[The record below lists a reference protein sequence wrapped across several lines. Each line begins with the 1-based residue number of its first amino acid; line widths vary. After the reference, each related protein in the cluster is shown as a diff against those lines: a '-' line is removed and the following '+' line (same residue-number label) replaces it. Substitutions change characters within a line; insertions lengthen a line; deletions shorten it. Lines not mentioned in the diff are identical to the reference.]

1 MAISKVISIEINDLN
16 TRLCEVSYNKKTP
29 KVYQTI
35 LFNNPEGSV
44 EDSVVIDSSR
54 YTEEFKAQ
62 LRAARIK
69 CKDAVFI
76 ISGNR
81 VLSREVVI
89 PEMKDKLIDEY
100 IDGEKESYFPMDIS
114 AHILSY
120 TIIDRD
126 SKKRQMRVNV
136 YAAPETI
143 VNSYNALAAELGLH
157 IAALDCS
164 GNAIIQFLQRNKASA
179 IEFYLQINENNS
191 LLTILDNGKLALQR
205 NMRFGTASLVEHLI
219 DEAYYGELSYEQAAM
234 KLETDALIY
243 SSYAEMMDYMP
254 VDEAGARL
262 HECKKRMTEAVRPL
276 IAGFTRVLEYYNVK
290 NKNANISKV
299 YIGGCG
305 SKIKNLDVLIM
316 SEFDGITV
324 EAVNVLPNIRFA
336 KKDKLMEYRST
347 EFTSCI
353 GASAFSIDFS
363 RIAAADDKKS
373 ARAFAVLAGVLTLA
387 AVIVLM
393 GTAIITYKSALDE
406 REQLNSDIASLQ
418 KIADLRESLDT
429 TRSKLNDIKKFDES
443 TVTKNE
449 DWNKILDQL
458 EAMLPSDTLVSS
470 LTSNETGLNMIIT
483 VPGKKEAAK
492 LLVQLKSMSVFE
504 DVQIAS
510 LSETDDEATG
520 VKNVSF
526 TVTCTFKQTD
536 KQTEMET
543 PSPAADAQSGDSPGD
558 TAQ

>member
-29 KVYQTI
+29 KVYRTL

-44 EDSVVIDSSR
+44 EDSVVTDSSR
-54 YTEEFKAQ
+54 YTEEFKTR
-62 LRAARIK
+62 LRAAGIK

-114 AHILSY
+114 DHILSY

-126 SKKRQMRVNV
+126 REKRQMRVNV

-164 GNAIIQFLQRNKASA
+164 GNAIIQFLQHNKASG

-205 NMRFGTASLVEHLI
+205 NMRFGTASLVENLI
-219 DEAYYGELSYEQAAM
+219 DEACYGELSYEQAAM

-254 VDEAGARL
+254 VDEDGARL

-316 SEFDGITV
+316 SEFDGIAV

-353 GASAFSIDFS
+353 GASVFSIDFS
-363 RIAAADDKKS
+363 RIAAEDDKKS
-373 ARAFAVLAGVLTLA
+373 ARAFAVLAGVLTLT

-418 KIADLRESLDT
+418 KIAGLREALDT
-429 TRSKLNDIKKFDES
+429 TTSKLNDIKKFDES

-458 EAMLPSDTLVSS
+458 ETMLPSDTLVSS

-483 VPGKKEAAK
+483 VPGKREAAK

-526 TVTCTFKQTD
+526 TVTCTFKQT
-536 KQTEMET
+536 EMET
-543 PSPAADAQSGDSPGD
+543 HSPAADAPSGDNPGN